1 MDQNPKNRIITLLL
15 SVIIIVLLLLLIR
28 GCNKQ
33 AVVTGPQLGKP
44 GTEYF
49 NQEDV
54 KIKKTEAGKI
64 GVSIP
69 ASVAVNEGKALIT
82 VRNTGEQSIVPY
94 TIIGGREVY
103 RASKVLAPGDRVAAV
118 IPAGDSA
125 TACITYVETLTG
137 EKFSVTTRLVR
148 GGI

>member
-28 GCNKQ
+28 GCNRQ
-33 AVVTGPQLGKP
+33 PVVTGPQLGKP

-49 NQEDV
+49 NQDPQKQEQQNL
-54 KIKKTEAGKI
+54 GKI

-69 ASVAVNEGKALIT
+69 ASLAVQNGKALIT
-82 VRNTGEQSIVPY
+82 VKNTGQQAYIPY
-94 TIIGGREVY
+94 TLADGKEVY
-103 RASKVLAPGDRVAAV
+103 RASRVLEPGEKVSAV
-118 IPAGDSA
+118 IA
-125 TACITYVETLTG
+125 TGAAEKCVTYVETLTG

-148 GGI
+148 

>member
-1 MDQNPKNRIITLLL
+1 MEQKSKNRIITLLL

-49 NQEDV
+49 NQDV
-54 KIKKTEAGKI
+54 IIKKTEGGKI